1 MIRPRDKALEAEL
14 LKISDR
20 YHATQD
26 PAARARLRAQYR
38 DLHARWVGG
47 GP

>member
-1 MIRPRDKALEAEL
+1 MKHPRDKALEAEL

-26 PAARARLRAQYR
+26 QAARARLRAQYR
-38 DLHARWVGG
+38 DLHTRWVQGHR
-47 GP
+47 